1 MALHRRHPT
10 AAAMTDAEEAA
21 NGHPQAG
28 HAPAG
33 QAQATVNARARAPR
47 PWRVAL
53 SLFTVIPA
61 DVPGAIRRDMAAKAL
76 PWLPAVGA
84 MVAAI
89 AAGAMFAG
97 QAGGPAAGRRPRRGP
112 PR

>member
-1 MALHRRHPT
+1 MALHRRHRT
-10 AAAMTDAEEAA
+10 AVAMTDAEKADAEKAA
-21 NGHPQAG
+21 NGH
-28 HAPAG
+28 AP
-33 QAQATVNARARAPR
+33 ATVNARARAPR

-89 AAGAMFAG
+89 AAGAMFAV
-97 QAGGPAAGRRPRRGP
+97 QAGGAVAGGAGRA
-112 PR
+112 